1 MGGAAPP
8 RDGEVAGVGA
18 GACYGGSGVAGIRQ
32 KGGER
37 LGELG
42 GGVVA
47 TNPRSERGNGGGKG
61 LGRAEGTPVRDS
73 GSGERA

>member
-18 GACYGGSGVAGIRQ
+18 GACYGGSGVAGIGQ
-32 KGGER
+32 KGEER

-42 GGVVA
+42 GGVAA
-47 TNPRSERGNGGGKG
+47 TNLRSERGNGVGKALGGPEE
-61 LGRAEGTPVRDS
+61 LR
-73 GSGERA
+73 

>member
-1 MGGAAPP
+1 VGGATPL

-18 GACYGGSGVAGIRQ
+18 GVCYGGSGVAGIGQ

-47 TNPRSERGNGGGKG
+47 TNPRSERGNGGGK
-61 LGRAEGTPVRDS
+61 VS
-73 GSGERA
+73 GGPKELR